1 MLDSILACP
10 RCDGVLK
17 PQQEAYACPGCHIE
31 FPLLDTIAFLFAEP
45 AAAMGEW
52 RSRLHMEMQRL
63 DHEARRYSQ
72 ALEDRDLA
80 EPTRRRLELL
90 KVASTD
96 HAARLSAL
104 LNPLQ
109 VSRLEASHETYL
121 ALRTK
126 LPASQGLNTYY
137 SNVHRDWCWGE
148 AENVAC
154 ADIVLAALGGMA
166 GKMLVL
172 GSGGSRL
179 AYDLHRQVQPDLTVA
194 LDFNPMLM
202 LLARRIMHGEPVEL
216 WEFPLAPGSIDDC
229 AVLRTLAAPEPVD
242 NRFHFVIAD
251 ALRAPFQPGS
261 FDTVITPWVI
271 DILPEDFAVL
281 CARINRLL
289 KTGGRW
295 LNFGSLTFDRPDP
308 AQQYSLEEVR
318 LLIEQQGFATP
329 VVREDNI
336 AYMCSPASRH
346 GRRETVV
353 TFAADKR
360 SDAPGVPRHVALP
373 DWIVKGDEPV
383 PLQPAFQVQAMS
395 TRIHAFVMAM
405 IDGRRSITDMAT
417 LMEEQ
422 RLMTAAEAIPVIR
435 SFLIKMLEA

>member
-1 MLDSILACP
+1 MIDSILACP
-10 RCDGVLK
+10 RCDGALLRQ
-17 PQQEAYACPGCHIE
+17 PEAYACPGCRVE
-31 FPLLDTIAFLFAEP
+31 FPSLDDIAFLFAEP

-52 RSRLHMEMQRL
+52 RSRLHMETQRL
-63 DHEARRYSQ
+63 AHEARRYSQ
-72 ALEDRDLA
+72 ALEDQALA

-90 KVASTD
+90 EAASTD
-96 HAARLSAL
+96 HAARLGAL

-109 VSRLEASHETYL
+109 VSRLEAGHETYL

-126 LPASQGLNTYY
+126 LPGSQGLNTYY

-148 AENVAC
+148 EENVVC
-154 ADIVLAALGGMA
+154 ADIVRAALGERT

-172 GSGGSRL
+172 GAGGSRL
-179 AYDLHRQVQPDLTVA
+179 AYDLHRQVRPDLTVA
-194 LDFNPMLM
+194 LDFNPMLL
-202 LLARRIMHGEPVEL
+202 LLAQRVMRGEPVEL

-229 AVLRTLAAPEPVD
+229 AVLRTLTAPEPVD

-251 ALRAPFQPGS
+251 ALRAPFRPGS
-261 FDTVITPWVI
+261 FDTVITPWVT

-295 LNFGSLTFDRPDP
+295 LNFGSLTFDRPEP
-308 AQQYSLEEVR
+308 AQQYSLEEV
-318 LLIEQQGFATP
+318 LLLVEQQGFATP

-360 SDAPGVPRHVALP
+360 SDAPRIPRHVALP
-373 DWIVKGDEPV
+373 DWIVKGNEPV
-383 PLQPAFQVQAMS
+383 PLQPSFQMQAMS

-405 IDGRRSITDMAT
+405 VDGQRSITDMAK

-422 RLMTAAEAIPVIR
+422 RLMTADEAIPVIR
-435 SFLIKMLEA
+435 SFLIKILEA